1 MPKGAV
7 MESTLIAEFDS
18 RRAAELAV
26 EHVVQECGVPR
37 SDVFVQPTGSD
48 NTAGKR
54 PAGADAKSSPE
65 PEESGK
71 LEGTIEV
78 SVDFHG
84 GDAKQVTDALK
95 SAGAQSM
102 RTR

>member
-1 MPKGAV
+1 
-7 MESTLIAEFDS
+7 MESTFIAEFDT
-18 RRAAELAV
+18 RRAAGLAV
-26 EHVVQECGVPR
+26 EHVVQESGVPK

-48 NTAGKR
+48 NTAGKH

-65 PEESGK
+65 PEEGGK
-71 LEGTIEV
+71 FEGTIEV

-84 GDAKQVTDALK
+84 GDTKQVIEVLK
-95 SAGAQSM
+95 FAGAKAV

>member
-7 MESTLIAEFDS
+7 MESALIAEFDT

-26 EHVVQECGVPR
+26 EHAVQKCGVPR

-48 NTAGKR
+48 NTAGKH
-54 PAGADAKSSPE
+54 PAGADVKSSPE

-71 LEGTIEV
+71 LQGTIEV

-84 GDAKQVTDALK
+84 GDTKQVTEALK
-95 SAGAQSM
+95 SAGAPCG
-102 RTR
+102 

>member
-1 MPKGAV
+1 
-7 MESTLIAEFDS
+7 MESTLIAEFDT

-37 SDVFVQPTGSD
+37 SDVFVQPTGSE

-65 PEESGK
+65 PGGSGK
-71 LEGTIEV
+71 FGDAIEV
-78 SVDFHG
+78 SVDLHG
-84 GDAKQVTDALK
+84 GDTKQVTDALK
-95 SAGAQSM
+95 SAGAKTV